1 MNIQIQEDDINI
13 STLAK
18 KGIEWNEKYNRPVI
32 IADYGQGMYKSL
44 ERFAD
49 SFDIM
54 KDHKALIGEVL
65 STYQDFDGELL
76 FF

>member
-1 MNIQIQEDDINI
+1 MNI

-18 KGIEWNEKYNRPVI
+18 KAIEWNEKYNRPVI
-32 IADYGQGMYKSL
+32 VAQYGQGMYKHL
-44 ERFAD
+44 ERFGD

-65 STYQDFDGELL
+65 DTYQDFNGKIL
-76 FF
+76 FVSMILF